1 MGDLCRLVGWS
12 SALPP
17 ASNLELSPYLSMA
30 TAYTTWR
37 NNLDTDMLIPD
48 AMASVGYEQF
58 RKD

>member
-1 MGDLCRLVGWS
+1 MFVGWS
-12 SALPP
+12 SALPQ

-37 NNLDTDMLIPD
+37 DNLDNDMMIPD
-48 AMASVGYEQF
+48 AMASFGYAQF